1 MKTIPEIKIS
11 VSEEQS
17 RLIQKMIAE
26 IDKSEIDVVS
36 FRLSGILIN
45 LPFSENEDL
54 FFIMEQDFRR
64 IYKGRKSFV
73 DLRISAENKAGTL
86 DEIYDSIMKQTK
98 ITRADRDMLMNR
110 ECRFFADSAFSRNFG
125 KMLFNEA
132 RRKNKKIIVVSD
144 TVYPEKVIEDVL
156 AKCRYEHKKMTI
168 ISKAVNQS
176 VYDAV
181 LEKSGVSPEE
191 LLHIGN
197 DVAKDVEKPV
207 MNGSK
212 ALLLADTVPLMVK
225 SGRLRGYIQSERLY
239 DYDSADFLALH
250 CAFGLYASYLF
261 DLPKN
266 RVYQSDFCA
275 DTYMLGFIVFGTLKL
290 ARDFHPTEFQKKI
303 ISAAENNPEIMRGAG
318 DFISLFSAHTE
329 NISHNSGNK
338 GLELPFEF
346 FEKHS
351 APLDRNMLKGLL
363 DDDSLKEWESIITEP
378 KTVPVY
384 VKTANPNGLSKLAD
398 KMFPPG
404 TKVRNIADGIL
415 VKMKQK
421 AKL

>member
-11 VSEEQS
+11 VSEEQDK
-17 RLIQKMIAE
+17 LIQKMIAE
-26 IDKSEIDVVS
+26 TGKPEIKAVS

-45 LPFSENEDL
+45 LPFSEREDL
-54 FFIMEQDFRR
+54 FLIMEQNFRR
-64 IYKGRKSFV
+64 IYKGRKFFV

-86 DEIYDSIMKQTK
+86 DEIYDLIMKQTK
-98 ITRADRDMLMNR
+98 ITQADRDMLMNT
-110 ECRFFADSAFSRNFG
+110 ECRLFKESAFSRNFG
-125 KMLFNEA
+125 KILFNEA
-132 RRKNKKIIVVSD
+132 SRKNKEIIVVSD

-156 AKCRYEHKKMTI
+156 AECRYESPKMTVI
-168 ISKAVNQS
+168 RRSANQS

-181 LEKSGVSPEE
+181 IEKCDVPPEK
-191 LLHIGN
+191 LLHIGS
-197 DVAKDVEKPV
+197 DVSEDVEKPV

-225 SGRLRGYIQSERLY
+225 SGRLRGYVQSERLY
-239 DYDSADFLALH
+239 DYDSADFFALH

-261 DLPKN
+261 DLPKS

-275 DTYMLGFIVFGTLKL
+275 DAYMIGFMVFGTLKL
-290 ARDFHPTEFQKKI
+290 ARDFQPTEFQRKI
-303 ISAAENNPEIMRGAG
+303 ISAAEKNTEIMRGAD
-318 DFISLFSAHTE
+318 DFVSLFSAHLK
-329 NISHNSGNK
+329 NIFCDSGNK

-351 APLDRNMLKGLL
+351 APVDRNMLKGLL
-363 DDDSLKEWESIITEP
+363 DDNTLKEWESIVTAP
-378 KTVPVY
+378 KTAPVY
-384 VKTANPNGLSKLAD
+384 IKTSNPNGLSKLAD